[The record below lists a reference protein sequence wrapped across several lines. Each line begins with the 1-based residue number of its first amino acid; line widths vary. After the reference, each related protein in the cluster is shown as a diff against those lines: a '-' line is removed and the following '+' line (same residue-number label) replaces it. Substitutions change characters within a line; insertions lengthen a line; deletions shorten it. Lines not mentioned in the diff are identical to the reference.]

1 MNINFSTVLASSVHD
16 MKNSVGMLIFSLQK
30 LIEESSP
37 QTAQQK
43 AVFSQLEYEAA
54 RINNDL
60 VQLLTLYRLDEKI
73 LSASVDEAS
82 VSEVLSD
89 QIARNETLFVSKGI
103 AIKLNCDE
111 GLIGYFDAELIGS
124 VVNNLLVNSARY
136 ARTQISISAKVAAP
150 YLVIDIEDDGIG
162 FPEAMLT
169 HNAENE
175 GEGASSNTLGA
186 TGLGLVFAQKILS
199 LHGINDTKGY
209 LEFSNSGIN
218 GGAKVRLYVP

>member
-89 QIARNETLFVSKGI
+89 QIARNETLLVNKGI

-111 GLIGYFDAELIGS
+111 GLIGFFDAELIGS

-136 ARTQISISAKVAAP
+136 ARTQISISAKIAPP

-162 FPEAMLT
+162 FPDAMLT
-169 HNAENE
+169 NNAENE
-175 GEGASSNTLGA
+175 GEGASSRTLGA

-218 GGAKVRLYVP
+218 GGARVRLYVP

>member
-89 QIARNETLFVSKGI
+89 QIARNETLLANKGI
-103 AIKLNCDE
+103 EITLNCDE
-111 GLIGYFDAELIGS
+111 DLIGYFDAELIGS

-136 ARTQISISAKVAAP
+136 ARTQISMSAKVEAP
-150 YLVIDIEDDGIG
+150 YLVIDIEDDGAG

-169 HNAENE
+169 SSHE
-175 GEGASSNTLGA
+175 GEAEAGSINTLGA
-186 TGLGLVFAQKILS
+186 TGLGLVFARKILS
-199 LHGINDTKGY
+199 LHGSEQIKGY
-209 LEFSNSGIN
+209 MDFSNDGIN